1 MSTALV
7 GGGAVDINGVVPV
20 GLSQCAGT
28 DAPDV
33 AWRED
38 DQ

>member
-1 MSTALV
+1 
-7 GGGAVDINGVVPV
+7 VDINGVVPV
-20 GLSQCAGT
+20 GLSQYAGT

-33 AWRED
+33 SWRED